1 VWNAKVQGLWENSP
15 IPSNEVTEVSW
26 TE

>member
-15 IPSNEVTEVSW
+15 IPSNDVTEVSW
-26 TE
+26 SE